1 MKTLLLIVT
10 FLLTISASFAQK
22 GRIEGKITDSK
33 TGTTIAGV
41 TILIKETAKGIASN
55 LDGRFVLNVEPG
67 KKYTLI
73 ISSTN
78 YQSKEVNEIEQ

>member
-1 MKTLLLIVT
+1 MKSLLLIAT

-33 TGTTIAGV
+33 TGNPLAGV
-41 TILIKETAKGIASN
+41 SVLIKETGKGIATN
-55 LDGRFVLNVEPG
+55 LDGRFILNVEPG
-67 KKYTLI
+67 KKYTLV

-78 YQSKEVNEIEQ
+78 